1 MQDDF
6 PFNHFINFNQE
17 NTKKPNNNKT
27 IEEYT
32 FPEVQQSNENFS
44 PNLTLEDDSFHP
56 GELEML
62 TEELLDN
69 LKNIISPQK
78 YKAYFESTLSITELN
93 NNYLTLSV
101 STNFIKNM
109 IEKYY
114 VSSIKQII
122 FKTLGTSYDLK
133 IEVQG
138 AMKLDKESGPF
149 NSIDSI
155 MKNAFDEPNSAEP
168 TKKLSAETY
177 SFKLNN
183 ALSSTEN
190 IKEEVESAEIKYTNA
205 NQKNRKFD
213 LSKTFDNFIV
223 GPSNNMAYAF
233 TQAVAKDPGKVY
245 PQLYI
250 HGNSGLGKTHLL
262 HALCNEITEN
272 RPYMRICFTTA
283 NEFMSEM
290 VMAIQSTT
298 GRDNKINEFR
308 RKYTELVDILIIDDI
323 HELKNRARTQSEFFH
338 IFNELQNKGKQLVFT
353 SDKPPKEIVGI
364 EDRIRTRL
372 SSALLIDIQQPD
384 LETRIAILK
393 KKSIEKDIFLDDE
406 VINLIATCI
415 KSNVRELEGKLIKL
429 GAYSDLM
436 NVDIDLEIAKEQLNL
451 TELLDEKILTIE
463 SIAKTIAA
471 YYKIALG
478 DIKGKSRKKEVAL
491 ARHIAMYMSHKILK
505 KTLEDIGEYFDNRDH
520 STVIHGIKKVQ
531 NLLKEDVKIAQNIFE
546 IETKL

>member
-32 FPEVQQSNENFS
+32 FPEVQQSKENFS

-190 IKEEVESAEIKYTNA
+190 IKEEVEI
-205 NQKNRKFD
+205 
-213 LSKTFDNFIV
+213 
-223 GPSNNMAYAF
+223 
-233 TQAVAKDPGKVY
+233 
-245 PQLYI
+245 
-250 HGNSGLGKTHLL
+250 
-262 HALCNEITEN
+262 
-272 RPYMRICFTTA
+272 
-283 NEFMSEM
+283 
-290 VMAIQSTT
+290 
-298 GRDNKINEFR
+298 GRAH
-308 RKYTELVDILIIDDI
+308 V
-323 HELKNRARTQSEFFH
+323 
-338 IFNELQNKGKQLVFT
+338 
-353 SDKPPKEIVGI
+353 
-364 EDRIRTRL
+364 
-372 SSALLIDIQQPD
+372 
-384 LETRIAILK
+384 
-393 KKSIEKDIFLDDE
+393 
-406 VINLIATCI
+406 
-415 KSNVRELEGKLIKL
+415 
-429 GAYSDLM
+429 
-436 NVDIDLEIAKEQLNL
+436 
-451 TELLDEKILTIE
+451 
-463 SIAKTIAA
+463 
-471 YYKIALG
+471 
-478 DIKGKSRKKEVAL
+478 
-491 ARHIAMYMSHKILK
+491 
-505 KTLEDIGEYFDNRDH
+505 
-520 STVIHGIKKVQ
+520 
-531 NLLKEDVKIAQNIFE
+531 
-546 IETKL
+546 

>member
-69 LKNIISPQK
+69 LKNSISPQK
-78 YKAYFESTLSITELN
+78 YKAYLESTLSITELN

>member
-1 MQDDF
+1 
-6 PFNHFINFNQE
+6 
-17 NTKKPNNNKT
+17 
-27 IEEYT
+27 
-32 FPEVQQSNENFS
+32 
-44 PNLTLEDDSFHP
+44 
-56 GELEML
+56 
-62 TEELLDN
+62 
-69 LKNIISPQK
+69 
-78 YKAYFESTLSITELN
+78 
-93 NNYLTLSV
+93 
-101 STNFIKNM
+101 M

-308 RKYTELVDILIIDDI
+308 RTYTELVDILIIDDI